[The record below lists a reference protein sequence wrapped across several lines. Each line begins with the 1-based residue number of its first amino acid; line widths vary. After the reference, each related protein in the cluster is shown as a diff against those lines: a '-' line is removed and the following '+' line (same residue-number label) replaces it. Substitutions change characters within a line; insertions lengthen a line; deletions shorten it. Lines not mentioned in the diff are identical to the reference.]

1 MVSFPPLKS
10 NLTSIVGAISGFGI
24 PGSNDALGILIYNE
38 ANSNVIKTASV
49 TGSGVFTK
57 LNNIQL
63 AVDRKANTILCENF
77 S

>member
-1 MVSFPPLKS
+1 
-10 NLTSIVGAISGFGI
+10 
-24 PGSNDALGILIYNE
+24 LIYNE